1 MRTRRKKKGEKRKSD
16 CKDAKG
22 RCMHT
27 CGEKFSEDFP
37 MCIKIAEN
45 TRINNHSKHT
55 RIYVETQK
63 EKTTGGREILL

>member
-16 CKDAKG
+16 CKDAKD

-37 MCIKIAEN
+37 RAPKLQKTHRSIITTKTQGFTWKSE
-45 TRINNHSKHT
+45 R
-55 RIYVETQK
+55 ETP
-63 EKTTGGREILL
+63 RERKILL